1 MDTRRRCQLCTST
14 TTNMAC
20 YYVSPTCRPE
30 SVKRAIAT
38 EFLRLLVQ
46 PSPLTLSINTFT
58 TTSSGVNTG
67 TVSTVSNSVPG
78 CAQSLGGAYD
88 AWKSTCMHHAF
99 FVSEWAELP
108 VAR

>member
-58 TTSSGVNTG
+58 TTSSGAWRPTWREDCKAERVYVNMG
-67 TVSTVSNSVPG
+67 SEHGNSIDG
-78 CAQSLGGAYD
+78 QQFRARLCAVVGG
-88 AWKSTCMHHAF
+88 SI
-99 FVSEWAELP
+99 
-108 VAR
+108 